1 MRQCV
6 LDCNI
11 AVKIW
16 LNEPESEIMLD
27 WLQREL
33 ALPAEERIQCQVPE
47 FFYAEVANV
56 LWKKATRTKVM
67 PIADVLPS
75 VRDLEQLSLFV
86 PNPVRPL
93 IARSTDLAL
102 RYYDLAVY
110 DACYLT
116 LAEFHDCLLVT
127 ADEHM
132 RNILTGSPHE
142 PLLTSLANFIQTV

>member
-1 MRQCV
+1 MKQCV
-6 LDCNI
+6 LDCNV

-16 LNEPESEIMLD
+16 LNEPESARVLD

-33 ALPAEERIQCQVPE
+33 ALPPDERIQCQVPE
-47 FFYAEVANV
+47 FFYVEVANV
-56 LWKKATRTKVM
+56 LWKKATRSKVL
-67 PIADVLPS
+67 PVADVLPA

-93 IARSTDLAL
+93 IARSTDLAI

-116 LAEFHDCLLVT
+116 LAEFHQCALVT
-127 ADEHM
+127 EDERM
-132 RNILTGSPHE
+132 RALLAGSPHE
-142 PLLTSLANFIQTV
+142 QLLMSLADFM

>member
-6 LDCNI
+6 FDCNI

-16 LNEPESEIMLD
+16 LNEPESKTIRD
-27 WLQREL
+27 WVQRVL
-33 ALPAEERIQCQVPE
+33 TLPPEERIQCQVPE
-47 FFYAEVANV
+47 FFYAKVANV

-67 PIADVLPS
+67 PIADVLPA
-75 VRDLEQLSLFV
+75 VRELEQLSLFI
-86 PNPVRPL
+86 PNPVRPF

-116 LAEFHDCLLVT
+116 LAEFHECLLVT
-127 ADEHM
+127 EDEHM
-132 RNILTGSPHE
+132 RNILSGSPHE
-142 PLLTSLANFIQTV
+142 PLLISLADFLKTV